1 MPHTLCNFSMTN
13 RNWTLVGTYGTT
25 VTGQANPGFG
35 AVYATADGYLYGS
48 EGYSGQIW
56 KFSVQLP
63 LTATLVSQGP
73 TASSNDGARCIVS
86 AVEYNND

>member
-1 MPHTLCNFSMTN
+1 MQFSMATLS
-13 RNWTLVGTYGTT
+13 WTLVGTYGTT

-35 AVYATADGYLYGS
+35 AVYATADGYLFGS

-63 LTATLVSQGP
+63 LTAILISQGP
-73 TASSNDGARCIVS
+73 TSASNDGARCIDNT
-86 AVEYNND
+86 ARIGG